1 MHTEQ
6 LHKEIEPEPET
17 TMLGDSPCF
26 KSIYQQL
33 IMLAKEDSPI
43 LICGETGTGKNLC
56 TEFIHSR
63 SKSSTRDLVT
73 CFCAGMSVETLR
85 KELLT
90 PENHNAL
97 INSAAGGTLLLDAI
111 DAFPLT
117 LQADLTQLI
126 QEKTR
131 ATDSTTRIRF
141 IATSNRD
148 LRQMVMDGKMAP
160 ELHQLLRENRVK
172 LPPLRERKEDI
183 PLLAKHFAGRY
194 GAGHYNTTTAQLRQL
209 QNYDWP
215 GNVRELEN
223 KIMREVILAQKTEN
237 QLH

>member
-1 MHTEQ
+1 MQIKQ
-6 LHKEIEPEPET
+6 LHEEIKPEPKT
-17 TMLGDSPCF
+17 TMLGNSPSF

-33 IMLAKEDSPI
+33 IMLAQESSPV

-63 SKSSTRDLVT
+63 SRSNTRGLVT

-97 INSAAGGTLLLDAI
+97 IYSATGGTLLLDAV
-111 DAFPLT
+111 DAFPLS
-117 LQADLTQLI
+117 LQPALTQLI
-126 QEKTR
+126 KEKTR
-131 ATDSTTRIRF
+131 AVDSSTRVRF

-148 LRQMVMDGKMAP
+148 LRQMVMDGKMTP

-183 PLLAKHFAGRY
+183 PILAEHFANRY
-194 GAGHYNTTTAQLRQL
+194 GARHYRATSAQLRQL
-209 QNYDWP
+209 QSYDWP

-223 KIMREVILAQKTEN
+223 RIMREIILAQNVEK